1 MKYKYTEL
9 VLFKDGRV
17 SVKEKRV
24 CVKLIHFNIK
34 VYWAQR
40 PDSWFYA
47 PQGYLCPGAFEI
59 NVCNLH
65 LHTRGLASILEV
77 DSAFASLEPLK

>member
-24 CVKLIHFNIK
+24 CVKPTHFYIK
-34 VYWAQR
+34 IYWAQR

-47 PQGYLCPGAFEI
+47 PKEYLNPGAFEI
-59 NVCNLH
+59 NICNFH
-65 LHTRGLASILEV
+65 LHNRYLKYISEV
-77 DSAFASLEPLK
+77 DLAFASLEPLK